1 MTEARLA
8 VSLNELSAVA
18 RWIISQVGNGIILFN
33 GDMGAGKTTLIKA
46 ICKQLE
52 VEDEVSSPTYSLV
65 NEYYS
70 PTAGTIYH
78 FDFYRLRQEEEA
90 MDMGVD
96 EYLYSG
102 HLCLIEWA
110 ENIRN
115 LLPHDC
121 AVVNIRVNEDK
132 RDFELKINR
141 HE

>member
-1 MTEARLA
+1 MTETRSA
-8 VSLNELSAVA
+8 VSLNELSAIA
-18 RWIISQVGNGIILFN
+18 RWIISQVDNGIVLFN
-33 GDMGAGKTTLIKA
+33 GGMGAGKTTLIKA
-46 ICKQLE
+46 ICEELK

-70 PTAGTIYH
+70 PTAGTVYH
-78 FDFYRLRQEEEA
+78 FDFYRIRHEEEA

-102 HLCLIEWA
+102 NLCLLEWP

-115 LLPHDC
+115 LLPDDC
-121 AVVNIRVNEDK
+121 AVVNIRVNGEK

-141 HE
+141 NE